1 MTDRPKA
8 SRWRKTGIVALLF
21 VGWLLVTLGVVGVYL
36 QRSLYNSDAFASRVS
51 AVISEP
57 DVQNAVATQLTTAIV
72 ERVPKA
78 AIARP
83 LIQSAAMT
91 IVTEPAF
98 KNILTQALVRF
109 QKVLV
114 DPNTASL
121 VFKVEGAPQ
130 MIQEALSGIDPQL
143 AAAVSEAAATELAKI
158 PNPGPAFRL
167 IQIGAQV
174 GPIAWGV
181 ILLGLILGGVASFV
195 SPNRRRGLIT
205 SLVVLA
211 AAGLGLVLILAL
223 ARIGLVTATASQP
236 VLSEALGGAFQ
247 GLFGELRR
255 VAYWIG
261 AIGLV
266 ASVIVWSLRFTLP
279 VASSAAARARESASG
294 ALDVASDK
302 VGGALSSAS
311 DSATGALTA
320 GSAAATATTGAAVEA
335 AGHRSVEAQDLM
347 VVIRSGFHRLL
358 VPAATNQ
365 GRLIQGSIALVI
377 GLLILF
383 AWSIVIDVIVFA
395 LGLGLL
401 ALALNRILLVIFS
414 HRAQRALAAEQQT
427 AVGAGSTTDA

>member
-1 MTDRPKA
+1 
-8 SRWRKTGIVALLF
+8 
-21 VGWLLVTLGVVGVYL
+21 
-36 QRSLYNSDAFASRVS
+36 
-51 AVISEP
+51 
-57 DVQNAVATQLTTAIV
+57 
-72 ERVPKA
+72 
-78 AIARP
+78 
-83 LIQSAAMT
+83 
-91 IVTEPAF
+91 
-98 KNILTQALVRF
+98 
-109 QKVLV
+109 
-114 DPNTASL
+114 
-121 VFKVEGAPQ
+121 
-130 MIQEALSGIDPQL
+130 
-143 AAAVSEAAATELAKI
+143 
-158 PNPGPAFRL
+158 
-167 IQIGAQV
+167 
-174 GPIAWGV
+174 
-181 ILLGLILGGVASFV
+181 
-195 SPNRRRGLIT
+195 
-205 SLVVLA
+205 
-211 AAGLGLVLILAL
+211 
-223 ARIGLVTATASQP
+223 
-236 VLSEALGGAFQ
+236 
-247 GLFGELRR
+247 

-427 AVGAGSTTDA
+427 AVGAGSSTDV

>member
-1 MTDRPKA
+1 MTERPKA

-167 IQIGAQV
+167 IQLGAQV

-427 AVGAGSTTDA
+427 AVGAGSSTDV

>member
-167 IQIGAQV
+167 IQLGAQV